1 MSSSDDEVM
10 THRSLPPTNSTLNN
24 NKQRPSL
31 RKSSGVVSSVTVMNN
46 LHQRPRSAPHGPLP
60 VETVDRLKPESD
72 SSLLTS
78 TEKKDLVK
86 NFIKQFLEDNPDA
99 VLDTQLMAGLSEK
112 AKNLI
117 ERSFD

>member
-1 MSSSDDEVM
+1 M

-24 NKQRPSL
+24 NKQRPSAL

-46 LHQRPRSAPHGPLP
+46 LHQRPRSAPHGP

-99 VLDTQLMAGLSEK
+99 VLDKQLMAGLSEK
-112 AKNLI
+112 ANNLI